1 MKTRQKFLSLA
12 IAGLFCVSLSA
23 VAEDIEL
30 FNASPDLLLNNG
42 VPNVLIVLDNSAN
55 WNANN
60 QKWKDNNNN
69 FIPQGRSEARA
80 LRAVISSLPVGA
92 VNVGLM
98 MFVKSSSNP
107 AGGYIR
113 FGIRLMDAT
122 NKAALMKILDQ
133 LNIGGDD
140 QVAAAD
146 ADYSAALFEAFK
158 YFGGYGRWVN
168 DASVASSPGR
178 TPPILVLWRVP
189 VLQETMASGT
199 TLATQRSL
207 RRADPT
213 KAPPGKH
220 GRLGLP
226 VLRGM
231 GLSPTARQLVIWGRT
246 TRRIPVVITTSCS
259 SATDTRRRTT
269 ARPCLPMSGARRHQ
283 SSPRPIPITQMN
295 GRVSCTV
302 TRTSAATPVARGSL
316 PTPSM
321 SVKPPAIPIRRRSSH
336 QWPVTKPG
344 MGATSWR
351 PMKMN

>member
-1 MKTRQKFLSLA
+1 MKTKQRLLSAA

-30 FNASPDLLLNNG
+30 FNSSPDLLISNG

-80 LRAVISSLPVGA
+80 LRAVINSLPVGA

-146 ADYSAALFEAFK
+146 ADYSAVLFEAFK
-158 YFGGYGRWVN
+158 YFGGYGKWVN
-168 DASVASSPGR
+168 DASVAGSPVERHPFWSFGACRPCGR
-178 TPPILVLWRVP
+178 EWPQGLHW
-189 VLQETMASGT
+189 QHSA
-199 TLATQRSL
+199 AY
-207 RRADPT
+207 AD
-213 KAPPGKH
+213 
-220 GRLGLP
+220 R
-226 VLRGM
+226 
-231 GLSPTARQLVIWGRT
+231 ARQRLHRENMVGRGCRCCGGWGSRQQH
-246 TRRIPVVITTSCS
+246 SNQ
-259 SATDTRRRTT
+259 
-269 ARPCLPMSGARRHQ
+269 LSGA
-283 SSPRPIPITQMN
+283 
-295 GRVSCTV
+295 GLLDE
-302 TRTSAATPVARGSL
+302 SL
-316 PTPSM
+316 
-321 SVKPPAIPIRRRSSH
+321 
-336 QWPVTKPG
+336 W
-344 MGATSWR
+344 
-351 PMKMN
+351 